1 MLEVETVQEYWSTL
15 DISSN
20 NLIQLNSLKVKSRTK
35 RKDDLRLIGAC

>member
-20 NLIQLNSLKVKSRTK
+20 NLIQLNSLKVKTRMK